1 MMCLSGKDCCKLT
14 LQVHS
19 FWSLGSLGSRQSGSK
34 SQVSTFP
41 KIHQQLAAG
50 PYWSDPLVKSSHGFA
65 TLPGD

>member
-50 PYWSDPLVKSSHGFA
+50 
-65 TLPGD
+65 